1 MIDQHS
7 EALTKTV
14 LRDGREV
21 LIRRLAEED
30 RGALLAFGSALPEDD
45 RLYIEDDLESQEIIT
60 RLINAHAAENWRQI
74 VALAGEAIV
83 GYGAVRRLNGWS
95 SHVADIQLIISAGWR
110 HEGLGSAI
118 AQAIFEAARE
128 LGAAKV
134 IVEMVE
140 AQSFGR
146 SIFERLGFQVEGTLS
161 AHVRDR
167 HGQQHNLLV
176 LAYHVG

>member
-1 MIDQHS
+1 MIDQRS
-7 EALTKTV
+7 QAVTKIA

-21 LIRRLAEED
+21 IIRRLAEDDQE
-30 RGALLAFGSALPEDD
+30 ALLAFGSALPEDD
-45 RLYIEDDLESQEIIT
+45 RLYLEDDLQSPEIIT
-60 RLINAHAAENWRQI
+60 RLVNAHAAENWRQI
-74 VALAGEAIV
+74 VAQVDGAII
-83 GYGAVRRLNGWS
+83 GYGAVRRLHGWS
-95 SHVADIQLIISAGWR
+95 SHVADIQLIIRAGWR
-110 HEGLGSAI
+110 HEGLGTAM

-128 LGAAKV
+128 LCAAKV

-146 SIFERLGFQVEGTLS
+146 SIFERLGFRVEGILS

-176 LAYHVG
+176 LAYHVN

>member
-1 MIDQHS
+1 MIDQRS
-7 EALTKTV
+7 EAFTKPM

-21 LIRRLAEED
+21 IIRRLGEDD
-30 RGALLAFGSALPEDD
+30 RGALLAFALGLPEDD
-45 RLYIEDDLESQEIIT
+45 RLYLEDDLTSQEIIA
-60 RLINAHAAENWRQI
+60 RLINAYAAENWRQI
-74 VALAGEAIV
+74 VALAGDAIV
-83 GYGAVRRLNGWS
+83 GYGAVRRLSGWS

-110 HEGLGSAI
+110 RGGLGTAM

-140 AQSFGR
+140 EQTFGR
-146 SIFERLGFQVEGTLS
+146 AIFERLGFRVEGALS
-161 AHVRDR
+161 GHVRDR

-176 LAYHVG
+176 LAYHVN